1 MTIPIFDLS
10 VRCGFFCQGGSPQFD
25 QTEYP
30 DNYSVVKYP
39 DHLAALQR
47 ERECREKLVE
57 ALEKSLATITD
68 KRIGTVG
75 YMEGSRIYMDFA
87 DSAKVINDA
96 LLAAKELEG

>member
-39 DHLAALQR
+39 DHLAAMQR
-47 ERECREKLVE
+47 EREVREKLVAVLE
-57 ALEKSLATITD
+57 SAREWMIEEGCDCGVDEPESCALCL
-68 KRIGTVG
+68 TV
-75 YMEGSRIYMDFA
+75 A
-87 DSAKVINDA
+87 A